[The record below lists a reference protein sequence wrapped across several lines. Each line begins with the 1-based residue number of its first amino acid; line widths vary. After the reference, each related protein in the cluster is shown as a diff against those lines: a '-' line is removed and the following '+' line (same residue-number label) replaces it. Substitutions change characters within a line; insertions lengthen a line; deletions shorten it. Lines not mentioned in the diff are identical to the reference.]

1 MKALHFGAGNIGR
14 GFVGVILHN
23 AGYELVFAD
32 VAAPLIDALNS
43 NDSYTVHEVGQDPK
57 DITITG
63 FSGVNSAED
72 KDALLAHIAD
82 ADVITT
88 AVGPTV
94 LKIIAPTIAEG
105 LRQRAA
111 TSDGSKGKVAVMACE
126 NAINATDGLAEA
138 IRQEFP
144 EVDEVAIFANTA
156 VDRIVPDQAPGQG
169 LDVTVE
175 NYFEWAVESTPFGDN
190 VPDIPGVTWVDDLAP
205 YITRKLFTV
214 NTGHAA
220 TAYFGYNAGITKIA
234 DALADSQVRAHVEA
248 VLAETKTLV
257 VEKFGFAPEVQQAYI
272 DKIIQRFLNPSLPD
286 TVQRVGRAPLRK
298 ISRNERF
305 IGPAA
310 ELAKRGHDASA
321 LVNTV
326 AAALRFDVPEDPE
339 SRELQEKLASARG
352 SREATDVLVTE
363 LTGIS
368 PEHPLFAS
376 LSEAF
381 AS

>member
-43 NDSYTVHEVGQDPK
+43 NDSYIVHEVGQAPK

-111 TSDGSKGKVAVMACE
+111 TSDDAKDKVAVMACE

-234 DALADSQVRAHVEA
+234 DALADPQVRAHVEA

-310 ELAKRGHDASA
+310 ELAERGHDTPA

-326 AAALRFDVPEDPE
+326 AAALHFDVPEDPE
-339 SRELQEKLASARG
+339 SRELQEKLAAARG